1 MPRLDVIVTKSGL
14 AESRE
19 RAQALIL
26 AGKVRVAGET
36 VRRPDRTVSEDAAI
50 SVEAGPDFASRGALK
65 LGPALDTFAV
75 DPQGRVCADI
85 GASTGGF
92 TDVLLRRGAAKVYA
106 IDVGRGLIHWRLR
119 QDPRVVVIERVNA
132 RDLETFPEPVALV
145 VVDLSFIGL
154 EKVLPALKLASKG
167 AEMVVLFKPQFEVGR
182 NDVGKGGIVRDPEVV
197 EAALRKFR
205 DWCASNGFSVAGQA
219 RSELTGAEGNQEF
232 FFHLNPLLLG

>member
-1 MPRLDVIVTKSGL
+1 MPRLDVWVTKNGL

-26 AGKVRVAGET
+26 AGKVKVAGET
-36 VRRPDRTVSEDAAI
+36 ERRPGRSVSDDAAI

-65 LGPALDTFAV
+65 LGPALDHFHV
-75 DPQGRVCADI
+75 DPEGRVCADI

-132 RDLETFPEPVALV
+132 RELNEFAEAISLI
-145 VVDLSFIGL
+145 VVDVSFISL
-154 EKVLPALKLASKG
+154 EKVLPALRRAAPE
-167 AEMVVLFKPQFEVGR
+167 AEVVVLFKPQFEVGR
-182 NDVGKGGIVRDPEVV
+182 MDVGKGGIVRDHTVV
-197 EAALRKFR
+197 EVALKRFREWCSGNGYEAAGEV
-205 DWCASNGFSVAGQA
+205 ASEV
-219 RSELTGAEGNQEF
+219 TGTQGNQEF
-232 FFHLNPLLLG
+232 FLRLMPK